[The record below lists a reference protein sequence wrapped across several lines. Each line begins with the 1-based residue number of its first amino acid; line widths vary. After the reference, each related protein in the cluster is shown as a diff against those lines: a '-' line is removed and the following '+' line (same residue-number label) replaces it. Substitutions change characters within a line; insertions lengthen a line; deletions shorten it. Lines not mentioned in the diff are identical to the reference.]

1 MQKLPPTR
9 ARLAM
14 MVLFAFSC
22 FAIALYIWK
31 AFGGPSPLA
40 AQPYRMTVD
49 FTNAV
54 QLAETAEVRISG
66 VPVGH
71 VTTVS
76 PDGNFTK
83 ATIAL
88 DARYSPVPRNTHAI
102 LREKTLLGET
112 FVELT
117 PGDRRSGELPD
128 GGHLPNGQ
136 VGHTTQLDDITRTF
150 DAPTRRDLQLLVG
163 SLSRALGSRGQDLND
178 TLGNVEPVAGDS
190 SRLLGILDSEH
201 SAVRQLVHDSG
212 TVFQALGHR
221 QGELSGLIRSG
232 DQLLAITAARDRDL
246 ADTTRILPT
255 TLAEL
260 RPTLT
265 EVQTVSRDAA
275 PVFAALRPP
284 ARLLGPTLLDAAA
297 VAPDLRGLF
306 RDVDRTTTLSR
317 TALPAL
323 TKIVDAAHPV
333 FKILVPTLREAL
345 PVVDYLGLYK
355 HEITAQISLVA
366 ASTQASA
373 PPSAGLPP
381 IHYLRALPPI
391 SAEAAAVQ
399 GKRLGSNRSNPY
411 LVPLALLKLPGGL
424 DAFDCS
430 NVNNPGNEPAPPCKV
445 QQPLLFE
452 GKRLAFPHV
461 DLAP

>member
-9 ARLAM
+9 SRLAL
-14 MVLFAFSC
+14 MVLFALSC

-40 AQPYRMTVD
+40 AREYDLTVD

-71 VTTVS
+71 VTSVAE
-76 PDGNFTK
+76 DGPFTK
-83 ATIAL
+83 ATLQI
-88 DARYSPVPRNTHAI
+88 DARYAPIPRNTRAI
-102 LREKTLLGET
+102 LRAKTLLGET

-117 PGDRRSGELPD
+117 PGDRHSGELPD
-128 GGHLPNGQ
+128 GAHLPNGQ

-150 DAPTRRDLQLLVG
+150 DAPTRRDLQLLIASVN
-163 SLSRALGSRGQDLND
+163 RALGSRGQQLND
-178 TLGNVEPVAGDS
+178 TLGNFEPVAGDTS
-190 SRLLGILDSEH
+190 QLLGVLDTEH

-212 TVFQALGHR
+212 VVFDALGHR

-232 DQLLAITAARDRDL
+232 NQLLATTAARDRDL

-265 EVQTVSRDAA
+265 EVERVSHDAA
-275 PVFAALRPP
+275 PVLAALRPA

-297 VAPDLRGLF
+297 LAPDLKGLF
-306 RDVDRTTTLSR
+306 HDVDRTTKISR

-323 TKIVDAAHPV
+323 TKIVDASHPV
-333 FKILVPTLREAL
+333 FRILVPTLRELL
-345 PVVDYLGLYK
+345 PVIDYLGLYK
-355 HEITAQISLVA
+355 HEVTAQISLVA
-366 ASTQASA
+366 AATQGSV
-373 PPSAGLPP
+373 SSGAGMPP
-381 IHYLRALPPI
+381 IHYLRALAPL
-391 SAEAAAVQ
+391 SLEAAAVQ
-399 GKRLGSNRSNPY
+399 GERLGSNRSNPY
-411 LVPLALLKLPGGL
+411 LAPLGLLKLPGGL
-424 DAFDCS
+424 DAFDCT
-430 NVNNPGNEPAPPCKV
+430 NVNNPGSEPAPPCNV
-445 QQPLLFE
+445 QQPTLFE
-452 GKRLAFPHV
+452 GKRFAFPHV